1 MPYYGCVKMDKIGK
15 QNLVSFRICKIDDI
29 DNCPFC
35 DEMRCSKHGKC
46 FIKEKTEEQ
55 LDYILSPIDENIYLE
70 ACAGSGKT
78 EALGLKAAYELSNWE
93 SRDSGIAFLSFT
105 NDAKDTIDDRIKK
118 YCTDKISSKHFIG
131 TFSSFVHQY
140 ISQPF
145 GYYQYDKLK
154 SKKDAS
160 FTLVD
165 RDTEANSHQWLKQY
179 SVKFPAEHGKEILAH
194 NIVPSHQVKWIVYE
208 TPVIDYYQSDYLQ
221 KVINKKRKEKGNQYL
236 YAQDYF
242 IKMIEEAK
250 FIFNSDGFANF
261 EDMNFIAVKV
271 LKNNKLCELISKR
284 FPLIFVDECQDLSL
298 VELVLLYYLIKAGTK
313 VHLVG
318 DLNQAIYSFKEAIPE
333 RTEKFVN
340 KLFETYRLTNN
351 FRSTQHIV
359 DFSVKLRKSEAI
371 QGTLEGDIP
380 PLYFEYEDECTLV
393 ESFESILNNYSI
405 KINNSVVL
413 SRGQSIID
421 KIKTSK
427 NSLDKHR
434 LIKAIQL
441 WQHDIIEDKKEA
453 MILLA
458 KEITKWL
465 DTPGAVLQYYCPKD
479 YCESV
484 FEWRLALRNILNEL
498 CDNPSTNSFSGLT
511 YSEWYRK
518 AKEALLSI
526 FNNELKKCFTIN
538 GFDFESIKRKLK
550 APSGTADRLVDTL
563 TTVSNTEMNIK
574 TVHSAKGETYDAVLF
589 VSGKTKA
596 SKESYWKNWFDNET
610 EPNRIA
616 YVACTRPRQ
625 LLCWALPKLSEEDKE
640 IINELGMVEYILD

>member
-1 MPYYGCVKMDKIGK
+1 MDKKEK
-15 QNLVSFRICKIDDI
+15 QNLVSLRICKINDAS
-29 DNCPFC
+29 NCPYC
-35 DEMRCSKHGKC
+35 KDDKCSKYGKC

-93 SRDSGIAFLSFT
+93 SRNSGIAFLSFT
-105 NDAKDTIDDRIKK
+105 NDAKATIDDRIKK

-140 ISQPF
+140 ISQLF

-165 RDTEANSHQWLKQY
+165 IDTDSNSHQWLKNY
-179 SVKFPAEHGKEILAH
+179 RVIFPSEPGKEILAH
-194 NIVPSHQVKWIVYE
+194 NIVPSLQGKWIVNE
-208 TPVIDYYQSDYLQ
+208 TPVINYYQSDYLQ
-221 KVINKKRKEKGNQYL
+221 KVINMKRNEKGNQFL
-236 YAQDYF
+236 YDQDYF
-242 IKMIEEAK
+242 IKMIKEAK
-250 FIFNSDGFANF
+250 SKFNSDGFASF

-271 LKNNKLCELISKR
+271 LKNNKLCKLISKR

-298 VELVLLYYLIKAGTK
+298 VELLLLYYLIKAGTK

-333 RTEKFVN
+333 RTEKFV
-340 KLFETYRLTNN
+340 KELFETYRLTNN
-351 FRSTQHIV
+351 FRSTQLIV
-359 DFSVKLRKSEAI
+359 DFSVKLRKSDLSI
-371 QGTLEGDIP
+371 QGILEGDIA

-405 KINNSVVL
+405 RINNSVVL
-413 SRGQSIID
+413 SRGRSIID

-441 WQHDIIEDKKEA
+441 WQHGTIEDKKEA
-453 MILLA
+453 MIFLA

-465 DTPGAVLQYYCPKD
+465 DTPTSAALQYYCPKY
-479 YCESV
+479 YCDSV
-484 FEWRLALRNILNEL
+484 FAWRFALKNILNEL
-498 CDNPSTNSFSGLT
+498 CDNPSISSFSGLT
-511 YSEWYRK
+511 YSAWYRM
-518 AKEALLSI
+518 AKEELPSVV
-526 FNNELKKCFTIN
+526 NNELKKCFTIN
-538 GFDFESIKRKLK
+538 RFDFESIKSKIK
-550 APSGTADRLVDTL
+550 APSGTANKLVDTL
-563 TTVSNTEMNIK
+563 NTATNTEMKIK

-589 VSGKTKA
+589 VSGKTKNN
-596 SKESYWKNWFDNET
+596 KESYWGNWLDPKT

-616 YVACTRPRQ
+616 YVASTRPRL
-625 LLCWALPKLSEEDKE
+625 LLCWALPKLSNEEKA
-640 IINELGMVEYILD
+640 IISGLGMIEYRFDE

>member
-1 MPYYGCVKMDKIGK
+1 MDKIGK

-78 EALGLKAAYELSNWE
+78 EALGLKAAYELSNWK
-93 SRDSGIAFLSFT
+93 SNKSGIAFLTFT

-179 SVKFPAEHGKEILAH
+179 SVKFPADHGKEILAH
-194 NIVPSHQVKWIVYE
+194 KIFPSRQVKWIVDK
-208 TPVIDYYQSDYLQ
+208 TPIIDYYRSDNLQ
-221 KVINKKRKEKGNQYL
+221 KVINKKRNEKGNQYL

-250 FIFNSDGFANF
+250 SKFNSDGFANF
-261 EDMNFIAVKV
+261 EDMSFIAVKV

-284 FPLIFVDECQDLSL
+284 FPLIFVDECQDLSY
-298 VELVLLYYLIKAGTK
+298 VELVLLYKLIETGTK

-318 DLNQAIYSFKEAIPE
+318 DLNQAIFSFKEAFPE
-333 RTEKFVN
+333 RTESFVN
-340 KLFETYRLTNN
+340 KFFKTYKLTNN

-359 DFSVKLRKSEAI
+359 DFSLKLRKSDASI

-380 PLYFEYEDECTLV
+380 PLYFEYKDEGALV

-405 KINNSVVL
+405 NIDDSVVL

-465 DTPGAVLQYYCPKD
+465 DTPGAALQYYCPKD
-479 YCESV
+479 YCDSV

-511 YSEWYRK
+511 YSEWYK
-518 AKEALLSI
+518 SAKEIIPSI
-526 FNNELKKCFTIN
+526 INRCVKKCFSIN
-538 GFDFESIKRKLK
+538 SFDFESIKSKII
-550 APSGTADRLVDTL
+550 APKGTAKESIDTMNNA
-563 TTVSNTEMNIK
+563 SNSEISIK

-625 LLCWALPKLSEEDKE
+625 LLCWALPKLSEEDRKV
-640 IINELGMVEYILD
+640 INKLGMIEYVFE